1 MATVTA
7 AVKKDEDD
15 TKADIVKVIKSS
27 FEGKPKGED
36 DTKADVVDEDDTKD
50 DVVKIIKSSFEGKP
64 VEARKAFDEAM
75 MSKISAAL
83 ALRTEEIK
91 ADIYDEDKDEEDLDE
106 DKDEVDEDE
115 DKDEVDEDKDE
126 EDLDEDKDEVDEDE
140 DKDEVDEEL
149 SDKQKELDADGDGKI
164 GADDLAKLRKE
175 PIEENMNKVYSVEI
189 DHMGGNDPKAKKLGV
204 TLKKTGKSSGP
215 AGMQGMAPH
224 KVTGKKKDLQKY
236 LTYFYDAEDEAR
248 EYHPE
253 VYEESMNP
261 VNEVSDKTLDSY
273 GRAALNDVQKRRSDR
288 PAGQGD
294 ESDPKIAQRLR
305 GMEAQARKQQKD

>member
-7 AVKKDEDD
+7 TVKKDEDD
-15 TKADIVKVIKSS
+15 TKADVVKV
-27 FEGKPKGED
+27 
-36 DTKADVVDEDDTKD
+36 
-50 DVVKIIKSSFEGKP
+50 IKSSFEGKP

-75 MSKISAAL
+75 MNKISAAL

-91 ADIYDEDKDEEDLDE
+91 ADIYEDCEY
-106 DKDEVDEDE
+106 DKETDTPLKKSEKSESVDDEDE
-115 DKDEVDEDKDE
+115 
-126 EDLDEDKDEVDEDE
+126 
-140 DKDEVDEEL
+140 DEVDEEL
-149 SDKQKELDADGDGKI
+149 SDKQKKLDADGDGKI

-215 AGMQGMAPH
+215 AGMRGMAPH

-236 LTYFYDAEDEAR
+236 LTHFYDAEDEAK
-248 EYHPE
+248 EHHPE
-253 VYEESMNP
+253 VYKEAMNP
-261 VNEVSDKTLDSY
+261 VNEVSDKTLDNY
-273 GRAALNDVQKRRSDR
+273 GRAALNDVQKRRSNR

-294 ESDPKIAQRLR
+294 ESDPKIAKRLK

>member
-1 MATVTA
+1 
-7 AVKKDEDD
+7 
-15 TKADIVKVIKSS
+15 
-27 FEGKPKGED
+27 
-36 DTKADVVDEDDTKD
+36 
-50 DVVKIIKSSFEGKP
+50 
-64 VEARKAFDEAM
+64 
-75 MSKISAAL
+75 
-83 ALRTEEIK
+83 
-91 ADIYDEDKDEEDLDE
+91 
-106 DKDEVDEDE
+106 
-115 DKDEVDEDKDE
+115 
-126 EDLDEDKDEVDEDE
+126 
-140 DKDEVDEEL
+140 
-149 SDKQKELDADGDGKI
+149 
-164 GADDLAKLRKE
+164 
-175 PIEENMNKVYSVEI
+175 MNKVYSVEI